1 MHRFIRSFRR
11 WFVAL
16 ATLAPLSPFV
26 ASAQTPQLEPVVVTA
41 TRTPQP
47 VAALVSDVRII
58 DRDALAAAGG
68 QTLLDVLRAHGGV
81 EIAATGGPGQ
91 PGAVFIRGSNANHV
105 VVLIDGVR
113 INSATAGTN
122 AFENIP
128 LDQIER
134 IEIVRGPA
142 SGLYGA
148 DAIGGVIQI
157 FTKAGADRIGVTAGA
172 GTWDTQRAAAG
183 IARTFGSTRLALQA
197 GYAHAR
203 SFSATNARNAFSFD
217 PDDDPYRNRNA
228 GGSLAHTWAPGHEI
242 TLRGFASE
250 GTTHFDAGPGTDDVN
265 TQRLSSVA
273 LESRDPLGP
282 GWTSTLRLARG
293 ADDLET
299 TGSFPSTFRTDQDQ
313 ATWQHDVALPLGTLA
328 AGLEFR
334 RERVSST
341 TDYSAASRTIR
352 ALFAGWAAS
361 AGPHLVQVAA
371 RHDDNSQF
379 GGRTTGNAGYGYRL
393 GGGWRASV
401 AAGTAFKAPSFNDLY
416 FLSPFFSGNPD
427 LQPERSRSVEA
438 ALRYEGN
445 AQGRTRA
452 GLTVFENRIRD
463 LIAVDS
469 TFTTVVNVNEAR
481 IRGATL
487 TAGVTALAHRI
498 DVDVTRQDPVDV
510 ATGRQLVRRA
520 KTFGTLRVSGERGPW
535 RWLGEVVAND
545 GRFDSA
551 ANAPASRLAG
561 YALLNLRL
569 AYALTPKTTLAVRWD
584 NVLDRGYELVGGYN
598 TPRSNVFA
606 SIDHVVD

>member
-1 MHRFIRSFRR
+1 MHRFIRSFPPVLVAIVLLPS
-11 WFVAL
+11 FVAR
-16 ATLAPLSPFV
+16 
-26 ASAQTPQLEPVVVTA
+26 AQTPQLEPVVVTA
-41 TRTPQP
+41 TRTAQP
-47 VAALVSDVRII
+47 IAALVSDVRVI
-58 DRDALAAAGG
+58 DRDALAAAGSE
-68 QTLLDVLRAHGGV
+68 TLLEVLRAHGGV

-157 FTKAGADRIGVTAGA
+157 FTRAGADRIAVVAGA
-172 GTWDTQRAAAG
+172 GTWDTERVSAS
-183 IARTFGSTRLALQA
+183 IARAFGATRLALQA
-197 GYAHAR
+197 GYAHSRA
-203 SFSATNARNAFSFD
+203 FSATNARNAFSFD

-228 GGSLAHTWAPGHEI
+228 GGSIAHAWGPGHEI
-242 TLRGFASE
+242 TLRGFVSE
-250 GTTHFDAGPGTDDVN
+250 GTTHFDAGPGSDDVN
-265 TQRLSSVA
+265 TQRLSTFA
-273 LESRDPLGP
+273 LESRDTLRP
-282 GWTSTLRLARG
+282 GWASTLRLARG
-293 ADDLET
+293 TDNLET
-299 TGSFPSTFRTDQDQ
+299 TGGFPSTFRTDQDQ

-328 AGLEFR
+328 AGLEYR
-334 RERVSST
+334 RERVSGT

-361 AGPHLVQVAA
+361 AGPHLLQVAA

-393 GGGWRASV
+393 GGGWRVSL

-416 FLSPFFSGNPD
+416 FVSPFFSGNPD
-427 LQPERSRSVEA
+427 LKPERSRSVEA
-438 ALRYEGN
+438 ALRYDAPG
-445 AQGRTRA
+445 TRA
-452 GLTVFENRIRD
+452 GVTVFENRIRD

-469 TFTTVVNVNEAR
+469 TFTTVVNVDEAR
-481 IRGATL
+481 IRGATFN
-487 TAGVTALAHRI
+487 AGVTALRQKI
-498 DVDVTRQDPVDV
+498 DIDVTRQDPVDV

-520 KTFGTLRVSGERGPW
+520 KTYGTLRVSGDAGPW
-535 RWLGEVVAND
+535 RWLGEVVASD
-545 GRFDSA
+545 ARFDSA
-551 ANAPASRLAG
+551 SNAPSSRLAG

-584 NVLDRGYELVGGYN
+584 NVLDRAYELVGGYN